1 MNKLPQLPKQNRK
14 KEATF
19 GVWLK
24 GYTEK
29 HLPLESEAY
38 ELKQTQTNSIA
49 FSEITPK
56 QIAFGKSIKS
66 PQGAWIRVQGL
77 NGEPDYI
84 YLVNARS
91 FIVIKFPRIICWID
105 VDRLVEER
113 DTSKRKSLTVD
124 RAIKIA
130 SYIF

>member
-1 MNKLPQLPKQNRK
+1 MLPPLPQQNKK

-29 HLPLESEAY
+29 YPPKVTTGL
-38 ELKQTQTNSIA
+38 ELKQTNKNSIP
-49 FSEITPK
+49 FSVVKPK
-56 QIAFGKSIKS
+56 QIANAIKAKSKK
-66 PQGAWIRVQGL
+66 GVWIRVQGGK
-77 NGEPDYI
+77 GEQDYI
-84 YLVNARS
+84 YVVNAES
-91 FIVIKFPRIICWID
+91 YVVIKFPNVKCWID
-105 VDRLVEER
+105 IEAFIKER
-113 DTSKRKSLTVD
+113 DASKRKSLTVD